1 MILMQAVNF
10 SHITGLGLSLVSFL
24 LLNQETVSK

>member
-10 SHITGLGLSLVSFL
+10 SHITGLVPFIGKFPPVEPRDR
-24 LLNQETVSK
+24 Q

>member
-10 SHITGLGLSLVSFL
+10 SHIKDLGLSLVSFL
-24 LLNQETVSK
+24 LLNQETVFK